1 MATLPCDCRLPL
13 RLELAL
19 ARVAGASWAH
29 GALAIARHGR
39 YDKRGESAEGIF
51 SLHNDNSDSSMAPNP
66 RTLSAVLFLNQPSG
80 ASPRAEGTRPVWLGR
95 RAFSPLDR

>member
-1 MATLPCDCRLPL
+1 MATLPCDCLPL
-13 RLELAL
+13 RRLAL
-19 ARVAGASWAH
+19 ACVAGVSWAH
-29 GALAIARHGR
+29 DAHPLARHGR

-80 ASPRAEGTRPVWLGR
+80 ASPCAEGTGPIWPGR
-95 RAFSPLDR
+95 